1 MTTDVT
7 TAVNSDNADQWVE
20 FSQQDG
26 IATVRLNRP
35 KQRNALAISMVNRLH
50 DIWTQVDADDSI
62 RVVIFS
68 AAPCPTFC
76 AGMDLKE
83 ASRIKQETGKDVLG
97 FLKDPFHERMREVKK
112 PIIGALTG
120 DLMAGGMLISLNCD
134 LRVGM
139 RGTRV
144 GITEAKVGRGSPW
157 GVPLL
162 WMIPQ
167 AILMELTLTA
177 GLLPVE
183 QLHGY
188 GFTNYLEDNYQ
199 AVLDRA
205 QQLAMTIRDNAPLS
219 VAAGKRSILTAANI
233 GADAGLAEAK
243 KIYEPVYSSE
253 DGIEGPRA
261 FAEKRKPVW
270 QGK

>member
-1 MTTDVT
+1 VT
-7 TAVNSDNADQWVE
+7 VDNADQWVE
-20 FSQQDG
+20 FSKQDG

-35 KQRNALAISMVNRLH
+35 ERRNALAISMVNRLH
-50 DIWTQVDADDSI
+50 DIWCEVDADDDI
-62 RVVIFS
+62 RVVIFC

-83 ASRIKQETGKDVLG
+83 ASQIKQETGKDVLG

-120 DLMAGGMLISLNCD
+120 DLMAGGMLLSLNCD
-134 LRVGM
+134 LRVAL
-139 RGTRV
+139 RGTQV

-177 GLLPVE
+177 NLLPIE
-183 QLHGY
+183 QMHGY
-188 GFTNYLEDNYQ
+188 GFTNYLEDDYES
-199 AVLDRA
+199 VLSRA
-205 QQLAMTIRDNAPLS
+205 QQLATTIRDNAPLS
-219 VAAGKRSILTAANI
+219 VAAGKQSIFSAANL
-233 GADAGLAEAK
+233 GAEAGLAEAK
-243 KIYEPVYSSE
+243 KIYEKVYSSE
-253 DGIEGPRA
+253 DGVEGPRA

-270 QGK
+270 QGR

>member
-1 MTTDVT
+1 M
-7 TAVNSDNADQWVE
+7 SNADEQQWVE
-20 FSQQDG
+20 FSKQDG
-26 IATVRLNRP
+26 IASVRLNRP
-35 KQRNALAISMVNRLH
+35 ERRNALAISMVNRLH
-50 DIWTQVDADDSI
+50 ELWCEVDDDDDI
-62 RVVIFS
+62 RVVILS

-83 ASRIKQETGKDVLG
+83 ASQIKQETGKDVLG
-97 FLKDPFHERMREVKK
+97 FLKDPFHARMREVKK

-120 DLMAGGMLISLNCD
+120 DLMAGGMLLGLNCD
-134 LRVGM
+134 LRVGLK
-139 RGTRV
+139 GTRV

-167 AILMELTLTA
+167 AILLELTLTA
-177 GLLPVE
+177 DLLPVE

-188 GFTNYLEDNYQ
+188 GFTNYLEPDYD
-199 AVLDRA
+199 AVIDRA
-205 QQLAMTIRDNAPLS
+205 MQLAETIRDNAPLS
-219 VAAGKRSILTAANI
+219 VEAGKQSIYMAADL
-233 GADAGLAEAK
+233 GAEAGLTEAR
-243 KIYEPVYSSE
+243 KIYEKVYSSE

-270 QGK
+270 KGR